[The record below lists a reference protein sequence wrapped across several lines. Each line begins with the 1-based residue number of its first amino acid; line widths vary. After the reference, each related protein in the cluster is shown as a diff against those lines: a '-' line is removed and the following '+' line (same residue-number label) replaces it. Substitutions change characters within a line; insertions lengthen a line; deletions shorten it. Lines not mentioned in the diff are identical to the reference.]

1 MTATGKT
8 SGDELYDL
16 AIEESLSDEMGEQL
30 KMLGQIFRE
39 NPQYMSLLSN
49 PAVAK
54 EERLALIGQAL
65 EGQVHPYLV
74 NFLRILC
81 SREKLHAFAGCAERY
96 EQRWLE
102 DHNMVKGRVTSAVP
116 LTSRQLSALAAR
128 MEETLHKKVLL
139 ESSVTPSLIGG
150 VRVEVNG
157 EVWDG
162 SLRGRLEEL
171 GSLLRGT
178 VL

>member
-8 SGDELYDL
+8 YGDALYDL

-81 SREKLHAFAGCAERY
+81 SREKLHAFSGCAERY

-116 LTSRQLSALAAR
+116 LTSQQLSSLAAR

-139 ESSVTPSLIGG
+139 ESSVAPSLIGG